1 MIAHRSGTEM
11 IICAQFS
18 RILTKVTTTIST
30 IFAENGTEEEA
41 TRVDLKHPA
50 QTEGAKT
57 ELPPMTES

>member
-30 IFAENGTEEEA
+30 IFAENGSEEET
-41 TRVDLKHPA
+41 TRVGSKHPA

-57 ELPPMTES
+57 ELPPMTEF

>member
-11 IICAQFS
+11 IICAQFL

-30 IFAENGTEEEA
+30 IFAENGTEEE
-41 TRVDLKHPA
+41 TRVDSKHPA
-50 QTEGAKT
+50 QTQGAKT